1 MAFTHVGSYV
11 MQPGGSIQS
20 LISKL
25 IRSGVNISTETAESI
40 LQRKDEALPYLV
52 DIVKSDR
59 YWRSDGV
66 EAFAPISAM
75 HLLALIGGKEAL
87 DAVVH
92 ATYNYDEE
100 MGDWLTEDLPSILA
114 HFGADAYATLL
125 NTVSDG
131 RLEPFARNSVARAL
145 HAISRKDQ
153 SLRKQTVDTLKKA
166 ILSERDCLARTL
178 LVDVLIEF
186 KDPDTL
192 QFVRSLFETGLIDTS
207 TLMIEEVEGVYAG
220 EYDDIL
226 HRDDADPMDL
236 FRKHEA
242 GGHWISAGSHMI
254 QDEATPYHSQQTV
267 KKHKVG
273 RNEPCP
279 CGSGK
284 KYKKCCL
291 RKALTDRK

>member
-1 MAFTHVGSYV
+1 MIGSGRNV
-11 MQPGGSIQS
+11 S
-20 LISKL
+20 
-25 IRSGVNISTETAESI
+25 VETVESM
-40 LQRKDEALPYLV
+40 LRRRDEALPFLI

-66 EAFAPISAM
+66 EAWAPISAM
-75 HLLALIGGKEAL
+75 HLLALIGGGEAL
-87 DAVVH
+87 DAVVY
-92 ATYNYDEE
+92 ATYNYTEE

-114 HFGADAYATLL
+114 HFGADAYGTLL
-125 NTVSDG
+125 STVNDD
-131 RLEPFARNSVARAL
+131 RLEPFARNSAARAL

-153 SLRKQTVDTLKKA
+153 NLRKQAVDALKNA
-166 ILSERDCLARTL
+166 IMSEKDCLARTL

-192 QFVRSLFETGLIDTS
+192 QFVRSLFEKELIDTS
-207 TLMIEEVEGVYAG
+207 TLTIEEVEGVYAG

-226 HRDDADPMDL
+226 HRDDVDPMDL
-236 FRKHEA
+236 FRKKAVEYMTPVD
-242 GGHWISAGSHMI
+242 SDMI
-254 QDEATPYHSQQTV
+254 RDEAKFHHGQQAA
-267 KKHKVG
+267 KKRKIG

-291 RKALTDRK
+291 RKVLTNSQ